1 MAEVTFGP
9 GLGFAYW
16 NGSYNEEMSTTTA
29 AILGWI
35 PTITSTA
42 TAAKAVSGWPRMASN
57 NYSTGNIY
65 MKSKNHYIDYNSTS
79 T

>member
-1 MAEVTFGP
+1 MVEVTFGP

-35 PTITSTA
+35 LTTEAAAISGWSVRETAAILGWPPTTTITT
-42 TAAKAVSGWPRMASN
+42 TAAG
-57 NYSTGNIY
+57 
-65 MKSKNHYIDYNSTS
+65 TS
-79 T
+79 P